1 MLKIKQFN
9 SISKTLLT
17 IATCYCNLRIF
28 CILYVIIILYLPI
41 KSSKISLKFSEMIGD
56 L

>member
-1 MLKIKQFN
+1 MKMNMIMKIGMMNMKN
-9 SISKTLLT
+9 IKSIS
-17 IATCYCNLRIF
+17 N
-28 CILYVIIILYLPI
+28 CILNVIIILYLPI